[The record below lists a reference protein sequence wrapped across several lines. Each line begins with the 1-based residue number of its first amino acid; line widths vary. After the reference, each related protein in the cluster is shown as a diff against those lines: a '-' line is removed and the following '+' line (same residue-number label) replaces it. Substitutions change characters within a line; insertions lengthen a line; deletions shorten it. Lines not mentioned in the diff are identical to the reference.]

1 MGPRFGME
9 KTEDELLDMVAQSL
23 PMKRIGR
30 PGEVATAINFFLSDL
45 ASFITGQILA
55 VSGGQ

>member
-1 MGPRFGME
+1 MGPRFGLD
-9 KTEDELLDMVAQSL
+9 KTEVELLDLVAQSL
-23 PMKRIGR
+23 PLKRIGK
-30 PGEVATAINFFLSDL
+30 PAEIAAAVNFFLSDL

>member
-1 MGPRFGME
+1 MGPRFGLD
-9 KTEDELLDMVAQSL
+9 KTEDELLDLVAQSL
-23 PMKRIGR
+23 PLKRIGK
-30 PGEVATAINFFLSDL
+30 PVEIANAVSFFLSDL